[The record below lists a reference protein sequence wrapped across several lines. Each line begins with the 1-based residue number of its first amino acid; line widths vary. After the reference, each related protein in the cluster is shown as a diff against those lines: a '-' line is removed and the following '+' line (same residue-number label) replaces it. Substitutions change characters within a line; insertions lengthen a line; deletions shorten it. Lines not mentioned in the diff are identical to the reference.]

1 MTHGVLTMSQMELA
15 LLNDRLR
22 RIQEALDGIEGIR
35 GNFTRKRWTFKD
47 DALQYAD
54 SNGTVLH
61 GFGNV

>member
-1 MTHGVLTMSQMELA
+1 MTHGTLLVRDISLA
-15 LLNDRLR
+15 QVNDALR
-22 RIQEALDGIEGIR
+22 RIQETLDAVEGIR